1 MPTQLRRCWTRDT
14 FSSFRT
20 GRLI

>member
-14 FSSFRT
+14 FSLFRT